1 MARVESYNS
10 NNYLIRIMIG
20 VIFLGVMEF
29 VYLLYRNR
37 AKQQRKEAG
46 YKESLQM
53 PDMIISFNE
62 PIIVRDE
69 NVADIATRT
78 ETQSEM
84 TRNARDS

>member
-1 MARVESYNS
+1 
-10 NNYLIRIMIG
+10 MIG

-29 VYLLYRNR
+29 MYLLYRNR
-37 AKQQRKEAG
+37 VKQQRREAG

-62 PIIVRDE
+62 PIVVRDE

-78 ETQSEM
+78 ETETEM
-84 TRNARDS
+84 TRNASDI